1 MSDSSRW
8 KKIAGEEEVEKT
20 TEEVE
25 KTTTST
31 RDLVD
36 FSKTNIPI
44 FYLFNKKLF
53 LFKLD

>member
-20 TEEVE
+20 RR
-25 KTTTST
+25 ST
-31 RDLVD
+31 VDLVD
-36 FSKTNIPI
+36 FPKINIPI